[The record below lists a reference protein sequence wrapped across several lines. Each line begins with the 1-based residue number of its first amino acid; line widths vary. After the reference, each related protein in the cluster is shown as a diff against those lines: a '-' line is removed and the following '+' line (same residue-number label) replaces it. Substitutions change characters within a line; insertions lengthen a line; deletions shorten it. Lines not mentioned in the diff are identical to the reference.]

1 MISETSIAVV
11 VDNGAG
17 FIKGGLAGDYAPR
30 TMFPT
35 VVGKPKNE
43 AIIAS
48 GDNKYNYVG
57 DEAVQK
63 RGVLKLSHPISH
75 GNIVE
80 WHDMIKVWHHC
91 LYTELLADI
100 SEQPLLITETAN
112 ATEENKQEMA
122 NILFETFNCPAV
134 YFMPT
139 TILALYSTGKTTG
152 IVLDSGY
159 DVTNVMPVFEG
170 YSIREAIK
178 TELYG
183 GKAIVD
189 QLMKIYEEKVPS
201 LKGNKAVG
209 IAIKENECSV
219 SSSQGPTKA
228 RSAAA
233 TVFNLPDGQ
242 SLPLGKEL
250 TEVPEMMFNPVEGG
264 YSKVSLQKLIANSLA
279 DCDEWLRQELADSTL
294 VVGGNTHLSGFMERL
309 TEETRT
315 VCPTGLKIDTL
326 PDRIYSTWIGG
337 SIFASL
343 NTFHD
348 TCITR
353 NEYISLGPGVV
364 TKKCLL

>member
-17 FIKGGLAGDYAPR
+17 SIKGGLAGDYAPR
-30 TMFPT
+30 TKFPT

-63 RGVLKLSHPISH
+63 RGVLKLSHPISN
-75 GNIVE
+75 GNVTE

-91 LYTELLADI
+91 FYTELLADI

-112 ATEENKQEMA
+112 TTEENKLEMA

-139 TILALYSTGKTTG
+139 PILALYSIGKTTG

-189 QLMKIYEEKVPS
+189 ELMKIYEERVPS
-201 LKGNKAVG
+201 LKGNSSVG
-209 IAIKENECSV
+209 TSIKENECSV
-219 SSSQGPTKA
+219 LSSQGHA
-228 RSAAA
+228 RARPAAA
-233 TVFNLPDGQ
+233 TVYNLPDGQ

-250 TEVPEMMFNPVEGG
+250 TEIPEQMFNPIEGG
-264 YSKVSLQKLIANSLA
+264 YSKVSLQQLIANSIA
-279 DCDEWLRQELADSTL
+279 DCDEWLHHEMADNAL
-294 VVGGNTHLSGFMERL
+294 VVGGNTHLTGFMDRL
-309 TEETRT
+309 NDEAAK
-315 VCPTGLKIDTL
+315 VCPTGIKIDVL
-326 PDRIYSTWIGG
+326 EDRVYPTWIGG

-353 NEYISLGPGVV
+353 DEYLKLGSSVV
-364 TKKCLL
+364 TRKCLL